1 MVWAMQTPRLIA
13 LDMDGTLLTPQGQ
26 VPERFWQLDDDAT
39 AQSITITPASG
50 RQLATLQRMFPACE
64 TFIAENGAVVFHNGE
79 VISTTPLDDDAAR
92 EEALRW
98 NWRTSTEAVVE
109 VYEQA
114 IARRG

>member
-1 MVWAMQTPRLIA
+1 MQTPRLIA
-13 LDMDGTLLTPQGQ
+13 LDMDGTLLDSSGRVPDEFWGLLDSARAQG
-26 VPERFWQLDDDAT
+26 V
-39 AQSITITPASG
+39 TIAPASG
-50 RQLATLQRMFPACE
+50 RQLATLQAMFPGCD